1 MVLVSSYLGY
11 AGNGRD
17 DYMIGSRMCG
27 VCTGGQWWG
36 DMGGGGGCGGGRFMW
51 VVGARVWAASRH

>member
-1 MVLVSSYLGY
+1 MDEG
-11 AGNGRD
+11 GNGRTA
-17 DYMIGSRMCG
+17 YMVGSRMCG
-27 VCTGGQWWG
+27 ICTGGQWWG